1 MQINKK
7 LVKYNFTKGRSG
19 KKIEYIVI
27 HDTGN
32 ENPTATAIAH
42 YNYFNSGNKGASA
55 HYFVDE
61 KEIVQIIEDSDTAWH
76 CGDRNHGKMPDKI
89 LNSNSIGIE
98 ICINDGN
105 YETEIKKTIEL
116 TKYLMDKYKVPFDNV
131 VRHYDASKK
140 PCPAKLSKNNWEGW
154 KAFKAQLQD
163 KPMNKVR
170 VNIKGKVVDLDG
182 VIEYD
187 TNKNATNYVS
197 VRQLAE
203 AMGYKVDWD
212 NANKVVLIK

>member
-1 MQINKK
+1 MVQINEK
-7 LVKYNFTKGRSG
+7 LVKYNFVKGRGG

-32 ENPTATAIAH
+32 ESNTANAEAH
-42 YNYFNSGNKGASA
+42 YHYFNGGNRNASA

-61 KEIVQIIEDSDTAWH
+61 RQVLQIIEDNDTAWH
-76 CGDRNHGKMPDKI
+76 VGDGKGKYGI
-89 LNSNSIGIE
+89 TNQNSIGIE

-105 YETEIKKTIEL
+105 YDTEIKKTIEL
-116 TKYLMDKYKVPFDNV
+116 VKYLMKKHNIPFEKV
-131 VRHYDASKK
+131 VRHYDASRKL
-140 PCPAKLSKNNWEGW
+140 CPGKLSKNNWEAW

-163 KPMNKVR
+163 KPINKVR
-170 VNIKGKVVDLDG
+170 VNIKGKLVDVDG
-182 VIEYD
+182 VMEYD

-203 AMGYKVDWD
+203 AMGYVVDWD
-212 NANKVVLIK
+212 NVNKVVLIK

>member
-1 MQINKK
+1 MVQINKK
-7 LVKYNFTKGRSG
+7 LIKQNFVKGRGG

-32 ENPTATAIAH
+32 ENPLAHAIAH
-42 YNYFNSGNKGASA
+42 YNYFNNNKLSSSA
-55 HYFVDE
+55 HYFIDE
-61 KEIVQIIEDSDTAWH
+61 KQILQIIEDSDTAWH
-76 CGDRNHGKMPDKI
+76 VGDGKGKYGI
-89 LNSNSIGIE
+89 TNQNSIGIE

-105 YETEIKKTIEL
+105 YETEIKRTIEL
-116 TKYLMDKYKVPFDNV
+116 TKHLMQKYNVPHERV
-131 VRHYDASKK
+131 VRHYDASRKL
-140 PCPAKLSKNNWEGW
+140 CPGKMAKNDWEAW

-163 KPMNKVR
+163 KPI
-170 VNIKGKVVDLDG
+170 NIRINYKGKLVDVDG

-212 NANKVVLIK
+212 NVNKVVIIK